1 MRSFEKI
8 SFEQFKNDVC
18 DDKLSYNK
26 FKLPNRSTKNS
37 AGYDFFS
44 LFDFSLKPGEIMKI
58 PTGIK
63 VNMENNDV
71 LFLVVRSSMGFKY
84 NVRMCNQV
92 GVIDSDYYNNSD
104 NEGHIWIKLKNE
116 GDKDFIVKNGDAI
129 CQGIFLN
136 YLTVTNERDVKKIRN
151 GGLGSTNGGKDER

>member
-18 DDKLSYNK
+18 DDKLIYNK
-26 FKLPNRSTKNS
+26 FKLPNRSSKNS

>member
-18 DDKLSYNK
+18 GDKLIYNK

-63 VNMENNDV
+63 ANMENNDV

-92 GVIDSDYYNNSD
+92 GVIDSDYYNNID

-116 GDKDFIVKNGDAI
+116 GDKVYVVKAGDAI

-136 YLTVTNERDVKKIRN
+136 HLMVTEKNEIKSIRN
-151 GGLGSTNGGKDER
+151 GGLGSTNGGNNER

>member
-18 DDKLSYNK
+18 DDKLIYNK

-136 YLTVTNERDVKKIRN
+136 YLTVTNERDDKKIRN

>member
-18 DDKLSYNK
+18 DDKLIYNK

-44 LFDFSLKPGEIMKI
+44 LFDFSLKPSEIMKI

-63 VNMENNDV
+63 ANMENNDV

-151 GGLGSTNGGKDER
+151 GGLGSTNGGNNER

>member
-8 SFEQFKNDVC
+8 SFELFKNDVC
-18 DDKLSYNK
+18 DDKLIYNK

>member
-18 DDKLSYNK
+18 DDKLIYNK

-136 YLTVTNERDVKKIRN
+136 YLTVTNERDVKKIKN